1 MPHASILLVAAVGLA
16 SVCSAAC
23 AAATPKPVVPYKV
36 ADAFVPTVPQPSP
49 DGYLAAR
56 MRVNLERRL
65 LALNLDSILAPY
77 EKRPGKQA
85 WAGEHVGKFLHAAA
99 YTWGF
104 TADPRLRRRIDDA
117 ARRIIATQLPTGYL
131 GTYVEKDYWKH
142 WDVWSHKYNLIGLLT
157 YYEFTADTAALDA
170 SRKVGDLLCR
180 TFGEGEGQQNI
191 ALNGTHVGMAP
202 SSVLQPMTMLYTY
215 TGRKKY
221 LDFCRYIV
229 KAWDHPRGPKVL
241 SSLLDHGNV
250 RRTANSKAYEMLS
263 CLVGLLYLHRATGE
277 ADYLKACTN
286 AWTDVM
292 TRRHYIT
299 GTSSW
304 SEHFRDDYDLPGHDA
319 KRGMGETCVTVTWL
333 QLNWHLLRLT
343 GEARYADEI
352 ETIVYNALLGAQSP
366 TNGTVCYFTPLEG
379 KKPYGKVS
387 HGIPPDI
394 CCCSSS
400 LPRGIALIPHVAVG
414 TIRGAPTVLLYEPC
428 RADLPVTGADGKPL
442 TVALETET
450 DFPDKGTAVLT
461 LKPSRESAFALRLRV
476 PGWCSAYT
484 AAAGGKTYTGKP
496 GRFLDIERTW
506 RTGDRVTVE
515 MDLRPHILAGGD
527 GKPLGKTYA
536 DKVAIRRGPQIL
548 AHDETVTGP
557 GLPDGWV
564 GNQIYKLNVVRGG
577 KPATLVLV
585 PYADAGQTGG
595 AYTAVHENLGLAGQ

>member
-1 MPHASILLVAAVGLA
+1 MRYGCVLLALSLGPAA
-16 SVCSAAC
+16 VCSAAL
-23 AAATPKPVVPYKV
+23 AAAAPKPAIRFSVR
-36 ADAFVPTVPQPSP
+36 DAYVPTVPQPSP
-49 DGYLAAR
+49 AGYLATR

-65 LALNLDSILAPY
+65 LTLNLDSILAPY

-99 YTWGF
+99 YTSGY
-104 TADPRLRRRIDDA
+104 TGCSRLKTRMDNV
-117 ARRIIATQLPTGYL
+117 ARRLIATQLPTGYL

-157 YYEFTADTAALDA
+157 YYEFTGDAAALDA
-170 SRKVGDLLCR
+170 SRKVGDLLCK
-180 TFGEGEGQQNI
+180 TFGEAEGQQNI

-215 TGRKKY
+215 TGRKQY

-229 KAWDHPRGPKVL
+229 KAWDHPRGPKIL

-250 RRTANSKAYEMLS
+250 HRTANNKAYEMLS
-263 CLVGLLYLHRATGE
+263 CLVGLLYLHRVTGE

-286 AWTDVM
+286 AWTDIS
-292 TRRHYIT
+292 TKRHYIT
-299 GTSSW
+299 GTSGW
-304 SEHFRDDYDLPGHDA
+304 PEHFRDDYDLPGHDA
-319 KRGMGETCVTVTWL
+319 KRGMGEACVTVTWL
-333 QLNWHLLRLT
+333 QFNWHLLRLT
-343 GEARYADEI
+343 GETKYADEI

-366 TNGTVCYFTPLEG
+366 TKGNVCYFTPLEG

-400 LPRGIALIPHVAVG
+400 LPRGIALIPHLTVG
-414 TIRGAPTVLLYEPC
+414 AIRGAPTVLLYEPC
-428 RADLPVTGADGKPL
+428 RAAVPVTGADGKPL
-442 TVALETET
+442 TVTLDIKT

-461 LKPSRESAFALRLRV
+461 LTPSREAAFTLRLRV
-476 PGWCSAYT
+476 PGWCSTYT
-484 AAAGGKTYTGKP
+484 AAAAGRTHAGKP

-506 RTGDRVTVE
+506 RPGDRVTVE
-515 MDLRPHILAGGD
+515 MDMRLQVLAGGD

-536 DKVAIRRGPQIL
+536 DKVAIRRGPQVL
-548 AHDETVTGP
+548 AVDQTVTGP
-557 GLPDGWV
+557 GRPDGWV
-564 GNQIYKLNVVRGG
+564 GSQIYKLNVVRGG

-595 AYTAVHENLGLAGQ
+595 AYTAVHETLTLPEQ